1 MRRKLT
7 FRQILF
13 VNNFAPSLAGLLHI
27 QGCAHPLLALPQALT
42 LSVAVLG
49 HDLRGHRV
57 PEIMAAT
64 AKKLKK
70 PERLGAGAVRPWQ
83 GTGEEPHWV
92 VVVGESVR
100 GAMPP
105 PPPPQVRNKIGN
117 CIVHVQ
123 SIRFLVLVTHLQRFW
138 SNTEWVYTSVRR

>member
-70 PERLGAGAVRPWQ
+70 PERLGAGAVRPRQ

-92 VVVGESVR
+92 VVVG
-100 GAMPP
+100 GGGKCQGGNAPP
-105 PPPPQVRNKIGN
+105 PPPPPHR
-117 CIVHVQ
+117 
-123 SIRFLVLVTHLQRFW
+123 
-138 SNTEWVYTSVRR
+138 